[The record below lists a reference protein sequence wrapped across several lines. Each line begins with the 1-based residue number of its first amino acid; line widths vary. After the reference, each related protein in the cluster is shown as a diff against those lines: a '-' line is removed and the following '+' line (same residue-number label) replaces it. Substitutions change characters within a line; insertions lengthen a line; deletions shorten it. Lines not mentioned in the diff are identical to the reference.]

1 MLFFLVFKFA
11 LFSASAFLYVLGFLF
26 VDIQLL
32 VLVKRIFFGA
42 SIFATVSG
50 STLLV
55 RSRRSSV
62 SAKSA
67 KKTVDS
73 VRRNINKLNPNYL
86 LIPKSNSGQR
96 LSSPRFK
103 SKPYDSAVLKM
114 SQDKVTQHD
123 VNL

>member
-26 VDIQLL
+26 VDVQLL

-73 VRRNINKLNPNYL
+73 VRRNIDKLNQT
-86 LIPKSNSGQR
+86 IC
-96 LSSPRFK
+96 
-103 SKPYDSAVLKM
+103 
-114 SQDKVTQHD
+114 
-123 VNL
+123 